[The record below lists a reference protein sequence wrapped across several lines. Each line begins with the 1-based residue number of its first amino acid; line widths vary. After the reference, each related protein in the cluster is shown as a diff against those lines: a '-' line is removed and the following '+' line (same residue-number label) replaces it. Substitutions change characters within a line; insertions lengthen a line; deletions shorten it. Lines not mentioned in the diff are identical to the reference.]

1 MANEPFNDPP
11 DGDRA
16 MPAAS
21 FYSAAPEAAPPA
33 AGRDG
38 TAPATDADA
47 PSTPASADPITPEQE
62 TALLRAALSEAN
74 AEIARQA
81 DAVQRGQADLANMR
95 RRHDEER
102 ISIRQQ
108 ANSGLLVRLLPIVDE
123 LDLAVSHLDKS
134 GLAQSGAEKSGD
146 AAADAAPDSWSE
158 GVRLIQRK
166 LAAFLESEGVTRIA
180 SLGQPFNP
188 ELHEAVGMAQV
199 ADAEPGSIVEVL
211 RQGYLLHNRVVQAAQ
226 VVVNQ

>member
-1 MANEPFNDPP
+1 MDHEPLNDNC
-11 DGDRA
+11 DGDGA
-16 MPAAS
+16 IPAAD
-21 FYSAAPEAAPPA
+21 FYSVAP
-33 AGRDG
+33 
-38 TAPATDADA
+38 DADA
-47 PSTPASADPITPEQE
+47 DPATAAPLTPEQE
-62 TALLRAALSEAN
+62 TMLLRAALAEAN
-74 AEIARQA
+74 EEIARQA
-81 DAVQRGQADLANMR
+81 DAAQRGQADLANMR

-123 LDLAVSHLDKS
+123 LDLAVGHLEKS
-134 GLAQSGAEKSGD
+134 GLAKSGGAD
-146 AAADAAPDSWSE
+146 AANPGPEVNAAPDSWST

-166 LAAFLESEGVTRIA
+166 LAAFLESEGVTRIE

-199 ADAEPGSIVEVL
+199 DDAAPGSVVEVL
-211 RQGYLLHNRVVQAAQ
+211 RQGYRLHGRVVQAAQ